1 LILLSFFS
9 LCCLSVTFC
18 LIGWSSFTRS
28 KDIAYIEM
36 KLAANGTIDA
46 GVEKKEVQ

>member
-1 LILLSFFS
+1 

-36 KLAANGTIDA
+36 KLAANGTIGAA